1 MGLRA
6 VRRQAVEG
14 GPEERGRGG
23 RSPSVCPRDMCGA
36 ALGVAEE
43 MEKYSLE
50 MFFLDKNGKNSEKP
64 F

>member
-1 MGLRA
+1 MALRA

-50 MFFLDKNGKNSEKP
+50 MFF
-64 F
+64 FR